1 MIISNEIL
9 YIFFSSYTLNR
20 LHFRLLGMMSTVTF
34 SRSRANKMPQWF
46 WHRTVFILF
55 FSSGILILR
64 LCDATV
70 D

>member
-9 YIFFSSYTLNR
+9 YIFFSLYTLNR
-20 LHFRLLGMMSTVTF
+20 LYFRLLGMMSTVTF
-34 SRSRANKMPQWF
+34 SCSRVNKMPQWF

-55 FSSGILILR
+55 FSFGILILR
-64 LCDATV
+64 LCDAIV